1 MLRIADERR
10 CPLQTDRTRRG
21 STARMASDLSTPYR
35 HNCMNPPS
43 TTLSEVVP
51 GRIRLNA
58 GGGASADI
66 THHGGQVL
74 SWVGGGKE
82 RLFVSPRA
90 AFKAGQPIRGGIPVI
105 FPQFADGGTG
115 LRHGFARLMDWEPL
129 PRGETRIAG
138 PAEARFALVA
148 NEYTLQT
155 WPHLFRAELIVNLTP
170 DQLSVALRIEN
181 LDRRD
186 FAFTAALHTYLRVS
200 NVGTV
205 SLSGLGNHPYID
217 SANGGRRHIDP
228 DGPLR
233 FDGEID
239 RVYPAASGELLL
251 RDGSDTLRI
260 RSHGFPD
267 TVVWNPGRTLAAGM
281 SDLGADQSAHFA
293 CVESGVVSAPCV
305 VAAGAT
311 WQAAQSL
318 SIVS

>member
-1 MLRIADERR
+1 
-10 CPLQTDRTRRG
+10 
-21 STARMASDLSTPYR
+21 MASDLSGPYR
-35 HNCMNPPS
+35 HNCMNPPPLS
-43 TTLSEVVP
+43 TGLSEVVP
-51 GRIRLNA
+51 GRTRLNA
-58 GGGASADI
+58 GDSASADI

-90 AFKAGQPIRGGIPVI
+90 VFKAGHPIRGGIPVI

-129 PRGETRIAG
+129 PHRGTGVAG
-138 PAEARFALVA
+138 RAEARFALVA
-148 NEYTLQT
+148 NERTLQT
-155 WPHLFRAELIVNLTP
+155 WPHLFHAELTVNLTP
-170 DQLSVALRIEN
+170 NQLSVTLRIEN

-186 FAFTAALHTYLRVS
+186 FVFTAALHTYLRVS

-205 SLSGLGNHPYID
+205 SLSGLENHPYID
-217 SANGGRRHIDP
+217 SANGGRRHAGP
-228 DGPLR
+228 DNPLR
-233 FDGEID
+233 FNGEID
-239 RVYPAASGELLL
+239 RIYPAASNELLL

-260 RSHGFPD
+260 RSHGFRD

-281 SDLGADQSAHFA
+281 SDLGEDQFAHFA
-293 CVESGVVSAPCV
+293 CVESGVVSTPCV

-311 WQAAQSL
+311 WQAAQIL

>member
-1 MLRIADERR
+1 M
-10 CPLQTDRTRRG
+10 
-21 STARMASDLSTPYR
+21 
-35 HNCMNPPS
+35 
-43 TTLSEVVP
+43 
-51 GRIRLNA
+51 
-58 GGGASADI
+58 
-66 THHGGQVL
+66 L

>member
-1 MLRIADERR
+1 
-10 CPLQTDRTRRG
+10 
-21 STARMASDLSTPYR
+21 
-35 HNCMNPPS
+35 MNPPHPS
-43 TTLSEVVP
+43 SGPSEVVP
-51 GRIRLNA
+51 GRTRLNA
-58 GGGASADI
+58 GSASADI
-66 THHGGQVL
+66 IHHGGQVL
-74 SWVGGGKE
+74 SWVVGGKE

-90 AFKAGQPIRGGIPVI
+90 TFKRGYPIRGGIPII

-129 PRGETRIAG
+129 PRGETGVAG

-148 NEYTLQT
+148 NEDTLQT
-155 WPHLFRAELIVNLTP
+155 WPHLFRAELTVKLTP

-181 LDRRD
+181 LDQQD

-200 NVGTV
+200 SVGTV
-205 SLSGLGNHPYID
+205 LLSGLENHPYID
-217 SANGGRRHIDP
+217 AANGGRRHI
-228 DGPLR
+228 GSGNPLR

-239 RVYPAASGELLL
+239 RIYPGASGELLL
-251 RDGSDTLRI
+251 RDGSDILRI

-293 CVESGVVSAPCV
+293 CVESGVISAPCI